1 MVPVRFSDQTDRALL
16 ETLAHIAQD
25 DPVAAMGLIEDLQ
38 RRVVQTL
45 GQFPESG
52 MRTAG
57 GQRFLTIRGY
67 AFLYRHDAAK
77 GEVVVI
83 NVFGPGMDWR

>member
-1 MVPVRFSDQTDRALL
+1 MIPIRFADQTDRALF
-16 ETLAHIAQD
+16 ETLTHIAQD

-38 RRVVQTL
+38 RRVIQTL
-45 GQFPESG
+45 GQFPDAG

-67 AFLYRHDAAK
+67 AFLYRNDVARS
-77 GEVVVI
+77 
-83 NVFGPGMDWR
+83 W